1 MKLGRL
7 PPNPATLAAL
17 PSLATHRMS
26 AFVPERVLDRSSTA
40 FTPALCGNDILP
52 VCTAVG
58 LRNHAAGVAAI
69 CGFTLA
75 ADDAMVPAFYAGCV
89 GCDLT
94 MPAMEATDGAVIS
107 DVLARQAAHGFDL
120 GEQVLLAARYATLP
134 LTRTALANAM
144 CRLGGAYLGIVLH
157 DRDMQTVG
165 QTWDI
170 GLRGSSPVGG
180 HCVVGWDYTGLG
192 DADTVRLMTW
202 GAWQPATWRW
212 LEARVEEAWGL
223 AWGYPTMPDG
233 VDTGVDLAGLAG

>member
-1 MKLGRL
+1 
-7 PPNPATLAAL
+7 
-17 PSLATHRMS
+17 
-26 AFVPERVLDRSSTA
+26 
-40 FTPALCGNDILP
+40 
-52 VCTAVG
+52 
-58 LRNHAAGVAAI
+58 
-69 CGFTLA
+69 
-75 ADDAMVPAFYAGCV
+75 
-89 GCDLT
+89 
-94 MPAMEATDGAVIS
+94 
-107 DVLARQAAHGFDL
+107 
-120 GEQVLLAARYATLP
+120 
-134 LTRTALANAM
+134 M